1 LNLLGGKL
9 KAIKGYS
16 VFTFLIFV
24 SLQSLAQI
32 DMNFRRANAVV
43 LYEFKETSGDI
54 INDTSSIGTPLNL
67 TIADA
72 STAAISRGNG
82 FIELKTRNLI
92 SSAAAATKV
101 INACKTTNELTLEMW
116 VENNESAKLTTGFY
130 PAMTAQP
137 NRLLALSTNLTK
149 NNFYI
154 GQFYDDN
161 DFYYSAINTSGNE
174 KTATP
179 GGSLNNPIKSIA
191 NQIILPSL
199 EVNSP
204 PNQTVQKIVMT
215 LNAQKNAKLYL
226 SDRDGSLSLA
236 AKTSTGFGDTA
247 ANFSTWYTDAKLTL
261 GNIASTF
268 NEVKTAPSDFTGCD
282 TAQSISAN
290 SGCKANSRYWKGK
303 IYLVAV
309 YCKALTETQILG
321 ERSQMQVRN
330 SSPDINTGINITENL
345 LKAQTI
351 FQRLTSVKIPLYDP
365 VLKEMAAKLDQND
378 AVAAAAVA
386 TQDSRFYNYTVRD
399 FASKMSNRAE
409 TTNVP
414 LNDFTTTVI
423 GAVRDEIS
431 AQRLLFDNITY
442 VADPKL
448 VAVPSA
454 EVTDILRSNNH
465 YSALDNQKI
474 DLVKVI
480 KATTQRIF
488 NGTKAVDMPTPAGLL
503 TSRSWLSEHAVA
515 GTNRRLVEYSLRE
528 FLCTPLEKI
537 ADSTGPD
544 NVVGRDID
552 RFPGGV
558 HTKFTTTCRA
568 CHTVMDGFRPAF
580 SQFTFNSDYVMH
592 TFTSPS
598 VNTTDDEAKG
608 SGIFT
613 SKETGA
619 TFIHDKINKNGTV
632 FPGGKITTDDNW
644 VNNASYGANLPYF
657 NWTRLKGKGIQ
668 EYGKALAES
677 KQFPLCMA
685 KRVFATVCKRDVAS
699 TDDTLI
705 SEAAQEFSSRNYNLK
720 YLFQKI
726 VVSKQ
731 CIGGK

>member
-1 LNLLGGKL
+1 MLS
-9 KAIKGYS
+9 YEFS
-16 VFTFLIFV
+16 
-24 SLQSLAQI
+24 SAQI
-32 DMNFRRANAVV
+32 DMAFRRSNAVV
-43 LYEFKETSGDI
+43 LYEFKETSGDV
-54 INDTSSIGTPLNL
+54 INDTSAIGSPLNL
-67 TIADA
+67 IIADP
-72 STAAISRGNG
+72 SNAAITRGDG

-92 SSAAAATKV
+92 SSIGPASKL
-101 INACKTTNELTLEMW
+101 INACKSTNELTVEIW
-116 VENNESAKLTTGFY
+116 AENNESARLTTGFY
-130 PAMTAQP
+130 PDKTAQP
-137 NRLLALSTNLTK
+137 NRLLSLSTNLVK
-149 NNFYI
+149 SNFYV
-154 GQFYDDN
+154 GQFYEDS
-161 DFYYSAINTSGNE
+161 DFYYSSVNTSGNE
-174 KTATP
+174 KMATP
-179 GGSLNNPIKSIA
+179 GGSLNNPIKSLA

-199 EVNSP
+199 EINSP
-204 PNQTVQKIVMT
+204 PNEKMQKIIFT
-215 LNAQKNAKLYL
+215 INSQKNAKLYL

-236 AKTSTGFGDTA
+236 AKSSTGFGDSS

-282 TAQSISAN
+282 NAQSISAN

-303 IYLVAV
+303 IYLIAV
-309 YCKALTETQILG
+309 YCKALTENQILG

-330 SSPDINTGINITENL
+330 TSSDINTNVVITENL

-351 FQRLTSVKIPLYDP
+351 FQRITSVKVPLYDP
-365 VLKEMAAKLDQND
+365 VLKNMAGKLDQSD
-378 AVAAAAVA
+378 SIGAAAIA

-423 GAVRDEIS
+423 GAVRDEIN

-442 VADPKL
+442 VADSKL

-465 YSALDNQKI
+465 YAALDNQKI

-480 KATTQRIF
+480 KASTQRIF

-503 TSRSWLSEHAVA
+503 TSRAWMSEHATA
-515 GTNRRLVEYSLRE
+515 GTNRRLVEYAFRE
-528 FLCTPLEKI
+528 FLCTPLEKV

-544 NVVGRDID
+544 NVVARDID

-558 HTKFTTTCRA
+558 HTKFTTSCRA

-580 SQFTFNSDYVMH
+580 SQFTFNSDYTMH

-598 VNTTDDEAKG
+598 VNNTDDEAKG
-608 SGIFT
+608 MGIYT
-613 SKETGA
+613 SKEPGA
-619 TFIHDKINKNGTV
+619 TFVHDKINKNGSV
-632 FPGGKITTDDNW
+632 FPGGKITTDDSW

-668 EYGKALAES
+668 DFGKALAES
-677 KQFPLCMA
+677 KQFPICMA
-685 KRVFATVCKRDVAS
+685 KRVFATVCKRDVTTA
-699 TDDTLI
+699 DDSLI
-705 SEAAQEFSSRNYNLK
+705 NEAAQEFSNRNYNLK
-720 YLFQKI
+720 YLFQKL